1 MSCLYRNIFSCFV
14 GNEAMNDPRRERPPI
29 GGEAEFLESKNMG
42 PGDIM
47 VSLNRKD
54 LNYIFYALSCYAK
67 DCPQLPEHRNNE
79 DKMQKQNDVLNTRKK
94 IKKSMAV

>member
-1 MSCLYRNIFSCFV
+1 MSCLYRNISSYFMD
-14 GNEAMNDPRRERPPI
+14 NKTMNDPSRERPPI
-29 GGEAEFLESKNMG
+29 GGETEFLELKNMG

-67 DCPQLPEHRNNE
+67 DCPQLPEPRNNE